1 MIDLNKPLD
10 EVDYRV
16 ISLKTADEDDFWQV
30 VLLKG
35 EHQDKKLVFTDIEF
49 DGRNGT
55 LKFLLDVVD
64 EDGVLEKA
72 TPELE
77 DLAFNILQDI
87 IKSGLV
93 DGSVV
98 FDDQDSSN

>member
-10 EVDYRV
+10 GVDYRV
-16 ISLKTADEDDFWQV
+16 ISLKHPNEEDFWQV

-35 EHQDKKLVFTDIEF
+35 EHQDKKLVFTNIEF
-49 DGRNGT
+49 DGKNNT
-55 LKFLLDVVD
+55 LKFSLDVVD

-72 TPELE
+72 TLELE
-77 DLAFNILQDI
+77 DLAFKILQDI

>member
-10 EVDYRV
+10 GVDYRV
-16 ISLKTADEDDFWQV
+16 ISLKHPNEEDFWQV

-35 EHQDKKLVFTDIEF
+35 EHQNKKLVFTNIEF
-49 DGRNGT
+49 DGKNNT
-55 LKFLLDVVD
+55 LKFSLDVVD

-72 TPELE
+72 TLELE
-77 DLAFNILQDI
+77 DLAFKILQDI

>member
-1 MIDLNKPLD
+1 MIDLNKPLN

-16 ISLKTADEDDFWQV
+16 ISLKTAGQDDFWQV
-30 VLLKG
+30 VLLTGDHK
-35 EHQDKKLVFTDIEF
+35 DKKLVFTNIEY
-49 DGRNGT
+49 NGNNNT

-72 TPELE
+72 TPDLE
-77 DLAFNILQDI
+77 DLAFKILQDI

>member
-10 EVDYRV
+10 KVDYRV
-16 ISLKTADEDDFWQV
+16 IPLQVEGEQEYWQV
-30 VLLKG
+30 LLLKG
-35 EHQDKKLVFTDIEF
+35 DYQDKKLVFTNIEY
-49 DGRNGT
+49 DGNNNT

-64 EDGVLEKA
+64 KDDVWEKA

-77 DLAFNILQDI
+77 DLAFTILQDI

>member
-10 EVDYRV
+10 GVDYRV
-16 ISLKTADEDDFWQV
+16 ISLKHPNEEDFWQV

-35 EHQDKKLVFTDIEF
+35 EHQDKKLVFTNIEY
-49 DGRNGT
+49 DGKNNT

-77 DLAFNILQDI
+77 DLAFKILQDI